1 LLCDAKKVYDD
12 VMRVGT
18 LNAKEKKLCEN
29 QLSVCE
35 GSDWFWWLGD
45 YNPASSA
52 SSFDMLYRRNLSNL
66 YTLLRQPVP
75 TELSQPINAGDLP
88 SLANDG
94 FSGTMKRGQEI

>member
-1 LLCDAKKVYDD
+1 
-12 VMRVGT
+12 MRVGT
-18 LNAKEKKLCEN
+18 LNAKEKKLCED

-52 SSFDMLYRRNLSNL
+52 SSFDRLYRRNLSNL

-75 TELSQPINAGDLP
+75 VRLLTPISVSESSQIINDTV
-88 SLANDG
+88 S
-94 FSGTMKRGQEI
+94 SGTMKRGQEL